1 MNAKQIRP
9 SEDPLQVFISSR
21 QDPNDKEV
29 SRARSLAIKE
39 VDSFPLT
46 KVWAFEDAPA
56 SSEAARDRYVRS
68 AGGAEMVIWL
78 IGSTTTTPIVEEINA
93 CMRAQ
98 GRLLAFKLP
107 ATERDDETEAL
118 IRRVS
123 NYATWKTV
131 ENVDDLPAHIRASLA
146 DEILRRHRD
155 PAPVNHDLYLKQK
168 HRESIA
174 DTKRLWATLGV
185 PEDIAGELA
194 EDHSVGHKLTIPTTG
209 TLTVNAQQGSGK
221 TLAAHRLYQAA
232 LLNRLQNHSQPL
244 PVFLNARN
252 ISGDLKDHIE
262 GYVREHGPVYTQKVL
277 VIMDGLDETGRSK
290 ANQLLS
296 QVQSY
301 TDANRNV
308 SAVAITRPL
317 PGLSLTTE
325 DYTLPECSEEE
336 FLSIASRVAGREV
349 RQVEIPFREYRTR
362 LPLFATI
369 VGAYLRQ
376 PIPKWGRTPSQMV
389 NEMVRQALGDS
400 LDDLGDAAEFLK
412 TLAVA
417 SINSGESVD
426 KALVATTTSEQARVA
441 NSRIVVE
448 EGGRVDF
455 TLAIFR
461 EWFAARAIVE
471 RSISFGELELNS
483 DRWVVPLAIAINSEN
498 PNTGREIMERL
509 ASLDPGMAGL
519 VLEEVKHSWS
529 KEEHS
534 ESLPPGTAMEL
545 GTSIRNA
552 MENWKDGLGSLMPAL
567 GMQAKNGSIPTL
579 GIDVRPGWVTTSWYE
594 GDKELAPVV
603 QLPKDLQD
611 RYEKHYGDWP
621 RLTSRG
627 IESTRVWPWSIT
639 HDELSQSLSERLK
652 DFRLALEL
660 TVGFHEFAYDLTS
673 YLRRNH
679 FEARDID
686 TPTDLVD
693 YVDECLREPNGDL
706 RGSVTFGHSG
716 YSFTV
721 PELELFR
728 ERISELSRNGTDIL
742 VDPWPPPDKEWSPG
756 KRGGMWFERYTE
768 ERLLQR
774 TNAIYNGALEIY
786 NRIVERWLPAFNKRN
801 QMTYILPFRMNGEL
815 RLLDASKP
823 NDRKD
828 AVLNYWNEWVDDTVD
843 SGVFIEMGR
852 KERPFDDDT
861 RKRIQAARERS
872 IEQGKPYYSGWGVL
886 HGYES
891 RPATALAHEWLTR
904 DLRALHWAGM

>member
-1 MNAKQIRP
+1 MNAKQIRQ

-21 QDPNDKEV
+21 QDPKDVEM

-39 VDSFPLT
+39 VDGFPVT

-56 SSEAARDRYVRS
+56 SSETARDRYVRK
-68 AGGAEMVIWL
+68 AGRADMVIWL
-78 IGSTTTTPIVEEINA
+78 IGSTTTTPIVEEISA

-98 GRLLAFKLP
+98 GRLLAFMLP

-118 IRRVS
+118 VRRVS

-131 ENVDDLPAHIRASLA
+131 ENVDDLPDHIRASLT
-146 DEILRRHRD
+146 DEVLRRYRD
-155 PAPVNHDLYLKQK
+155 PAPVNHDLYLRQK

-174 DTKRLWATLGV
+174 DTKRLWATLRV

-194 EDHSVGHKLTIPTTG
+194 ENHSVGHKLTIPTTG
-209 TLTVNAQQGSGK
+209 TLTVNARQGSGK
-221 TLAAHRLYQAA
+221 TLAAHRLYQLA
-232 LLNRLQNHSQPL
+232 LLNRLQDHFQPL

-262 GYVREHGPVYTQKVL
+262 GYIQEHGPVYTQRVL
-277 VIMDGLDETGRSK
+277 VIIDGLDETGRSK
-290 ANQLLS
+290 ANQLLN
-296 QVQSY
+296 QAQSY

-308 SAVAITRPL
+308 SAVVITRPL
-317 PGLSLTTE
+317 PGLNLTTE
-325 DYTLPECSEEE
+325 DYALPECGEEE

-349 RQVEIPFREYRTR
+349 KQFEIPFREYRSR

-376 PIPKWGRTPSQMV
+376 PMPIWGRTPSQMV
-389 NEMVRQALGDS
+389 SEMIRQALGDS
-400 LDDLGDAAEFLK
+400 LDDLGDAAGFLK

-426 KALVATTTSEQARVA
+426 KALVAKKTSEQARVA

-448 EGGRVDF
+448 EGGKFDF

-471 RSISFGELELNS
+471 GSISFDAIELNS

-498 PNTGREIMERL
+498 PDTGREIMERL
-509 ASLDPGMAGL
+509 ASFDPGMAGL
-519 VLEEVKHSWS
+519 VLEEVKHNWS

-534 ESLPPGTAMEL
+534 ESLPLGTAMEI

-552 MENWKDGLGSLMPAL
+552 MESWKDGLGPLMPAL
-567 GMQAKNGSIPTL
+567 GMLTKSGSIPTL
-579 GIDVRPGWVTTSWYE
+579 GIDVRPGWVTTSWYG

-603 QLPKDLQD
+603 QLPKDLWD
-611 RYEKHYGDWP
+611 PYERHYEDWP
-621 RLTSRG
+621 RSIGRG
-627 IESTRVWPWSIT
+627 IESTRVWPWSVT
-639 HDELSQSLSERLK
+639 HNELSQSLSEQLK
-652 DFRLALEL
+652 GFRLALEFA
-660 TVGFHEFAYDLTS
+660 VGFHEFAYDFAS
-673 YLRRNH
+673 YLRRND

-686 TPTDLVD
+686 TPTDVID
-693 YVDECLREPNGDL
+693 YFDKWLRKLNRDP
-706 RGSVTFGHSG
+706 RGSVTFGYSG

-721 PELELFR
+721 PDLELFR
-728 ERISELSRNGTDIL
+728 ERVSELSRNGTDIL

-756 KRGGMWFERYTE
+756 RRRGMWFERYTE

-774 TNAIYNGALEIY
+774 TNAIFNGALRIY
-786 NRIVERWLPAFNKRN
+786 NLIVERWFPAFKKRN
-801 QMTYILPFRMNGEL
+801 QMRYMLPFRMSGEL
-815 RLLDASKP
+815 RLLEASKP
-823 NDRKD
+823 NDRNE
-828 AVLNYWNEWVDDTVD
+828 AVLIHWNEWADDTVD

-852 KERPFDDDT
+852 KERAIDDDT
-861 RKRIQAARERS
+861 RKRIQAAQEKF
-872 IEQGKPYYSGWGVL
+872 IEQGKTYYSGWGVL
-886 HGYES
+886 HGNEP
-891 RPATALAHEWLTR
+891 RPATTLALEWLTN
-904 DLRALHWAGM
+904 DLQELHWAQR